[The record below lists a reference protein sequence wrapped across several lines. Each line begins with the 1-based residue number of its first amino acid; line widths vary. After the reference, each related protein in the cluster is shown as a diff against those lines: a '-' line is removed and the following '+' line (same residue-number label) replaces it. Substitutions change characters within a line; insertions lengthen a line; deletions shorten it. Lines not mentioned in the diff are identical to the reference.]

1 MGTTSTSNQVLMLSS
16 KNCKSIGTEIGGLS
30 IMFHFQL
37 AKFFENQNQK
47 LKSNLSL
54 PQK

>member
-1 MGTTSTSNQVLMLSS
+1 MGTTSTSNQVLMLSP
-16 KNCKSIGTEIGGLS
+16 KNCKSIGTEIGLS

-47 LKSNLSL
+47 IKSNLSL